1 MYSSLTRKVQLLKR
15 SNALKT
21 FSYDKPP
28 IPCYA
33 IGISRT
39 FGMEVLHEF
48 ITTGH
53 RSETYQ
59 SRAKDL

>member
-1 MYSSLTRKVQLLKR
+1 MTNLPYPVMLLVYH
-15 SNALKT
+15 AL
-21 FSYDKPP
+21 
-28 IPCYA
+28 
-33 IGISRT
+33 